1 MNNTLLSSYSGIKTH
16 QFGIDSISNNI
27 ANVNTTGYRESRP
40 EFETLFAVSP
50 NTSPTSP
57 TANDINLGVTASSN
71 AFSTKSGSYRVSDG
85 DFHMAYQGKGWFIV
99 GEKSDGEM
107 VVGDG
112 KLSAKQENFFTR
124 DGSFGKDYAG
134 YLVNSNGYY
143 VYGVNLGKIK
153 DGNFNSASKDED
165 IKGLTSNK
173 LEPLRIPQDLY
184 FKPLETNKVDLALN
198 QTTEEWG

>member
-85 DFHMAYQGKGWFIV
+85 DFHMAYQGKGWFVV

-112 KLSAKQENFFTR
+112 KLSAKQENFFSCV
-124 DGSFGKDYAG
+124 GS
-134 YLVNSNGYY
+134 
-143 VYGVNLGKIK
+143 LGKIMLDILSIQMDTMSMVLILEK
-153 DGNFNSASKDED
+153 SKMG
-165 IKGLTSNK
+165 ILILQAKMRILKG
-173 LEPLRIPQDLY
+173 
-184 FKPLETNKVDLALN
+184 
-198 QTTEEWG
+198 